1 MPVPR
6 GRNVR
11 SDRSPVPSL
20 RRALLVLPLLVA
32 AGRVPAAGQETD
44 RPAPRDSVLADS
56 VRVAEDSLIGPL
68 EAPLEGV
75 LADTVEDTRYARLVL
90 PPDLPPAAG
99 SAVVADWD
107 RDRILRSNALTLLEL
122 LQEMSDVTPLRAL
135 FFGGPAHALTGAL
148 GPGFLTVRVDG
159 REATPMD
166 AAQPDLTRFPLA
178 YVQRVRLVRGATGPV
193 VEITTLAREKK
204 DAYSRIEG
212 GTGDPGLSRL
222 RLVYDN
228 GLGRS
233 LRAAAAAEL
242 LDVDAEGAS
251 SDFNFWFNL
260 EWAPGEGGSGLELVY
275 ATESMERDVYETE
288 NLTRSELLLRGRL
301 ALGSALLLEAHG
313 GRTSWK
319 LDDPLDEEAP
329 DRSVASGG
337 VSLSGRWDRAW
348 ARAEASAWDGAAYPA
363 VQAGVEAGVRV
374 VGPLHVDAAGRVGSW
389 EEFGTAE
396 VRGGVGLDLPL
407 GFALRGQ
414 AATGTR
420 GVSYPSFERADSLGF
435 DALTG
440 RLDFRGGPFHLYGTA
455 ELQSLD
461 RQLPFGASFD
471 RYQQPGGPADV
482 TSLEGG
488 GDLPILPLSWIARD
502 LSPIRARGF
511 FRYNSWK
518 SGQSVVYLPQYLGR
532 GEVGFAD
539 EFFDGNL
546 EVRLGVGVNYRASM
560 RTASA
565 DAPTTETSE
574 TGAVPAYTFLDWNMG
589 IRVMS
594 VLIYFRFDNMSRQA
608 AGDLPGLDFP
618 ITRSAFGVKWEFLN

>member
-1 MPVPR
+1 
-6 GRNVR
+6 
-11 SDRSPVPSL
+11 
-20 RRALLVLPLLVA
+20 VA
-32 AGRVPAAGQETD
+32 ADSAG
-44 RPAPRDSVLADS
+44 
-56 VRVAEDSLIGPL
+56 VAEDSLIGPL
-68 EAPLEGV
+68 ETPLEGV
-75 LADTVEDTRYARLVL
+75 LADTVEDTRYALLAL
-90 PPDLPPAAG
+90 PPELPPASG
-99 SAVVADWD
+99 SAVVAEWD

-159 REATPMD
+159 RDATPMD

-178 YVQRVRLVRGATGPV
+178 YVQRVRVVRGATGPV

-233 LRAAAAAEL
+233 FRAAAAAEL
-242 LDVDAEGAS
+242 LDVDSDPAS
-251 SDFNFWFNL
+251 SDFSFWFNL

-275 ATESMERDVYETE
+275 STESMEREVYETE
-288 NLTRSELLLRGRL
+288 NLTRGELLLRGRL
-301 ALGSALLLEAHG
+301 VLGRALMLDAHA
-313 GRTSWK
+313 GRTTWK
-319 LDDPLDEEAP
+319 QDDPLVEEPP

-337 VSLSGRWDRAW
+337 VSLTGRWERAW
-348 ARAEASAWDGAAYPA
+348 ARAEVTAWDGAAYPA
-363 VQAGVEAGVRV
+363 IQGGLEAGVRV
-374 VGPLHVDAAGRVGSW
+374 VGPLHLDAAGRFGSW
-389 EEFGTAE
+389 DDFGTSE
-396 VRGGVGLDLPL
+396 VRGGVGLELPL
-407 GFALRGQ
+407 GFALRAQ

-420 GVSYPSFERADSLGF
+420 GISYPTFERADSLGF
-435 DALTG
+435 DAVTG
-440 RLDFRGGPFHLYGTA
+440 RLDFRGGPFRLYGAA

-488 GDLPILPLSWIARD
+488 GDLPIFPLSWIARD

-511 FRYNSWK
+511 FRYNRWESD
-518 SGQSVVYLPQYLGR
+518 QSVVYLPEYMGR
-532 GEVGFAD
+532 GEIGFAD

-546 EVRLGVGVNYRASM
+546 EVQLGVGLNYRSSM

-565 DAPTTETSE
+565 DAPTSETSE

-608 AGDLPGLDFP
+608 ARDLPGLDFP
-618 ITRSAFGVKWEFLN
+618 VTRSAFGVKWEFLN